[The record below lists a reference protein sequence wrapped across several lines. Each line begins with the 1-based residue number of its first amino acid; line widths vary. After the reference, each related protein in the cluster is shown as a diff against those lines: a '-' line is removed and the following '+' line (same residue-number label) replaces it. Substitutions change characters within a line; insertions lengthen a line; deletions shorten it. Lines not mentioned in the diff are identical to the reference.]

1 MIMMSII
8 IYKSIDNFKYYN
20 IGSFNYE
27 EKDGWN
33 IQTIL
38 KKYRLL
44 KVIYY
49 GKPEKNVH
57 ADSSPPYGHVSP
69 CFST

>member
-27 EKDGWN
+27 KKDGWN

-38 KKYRLL
+38 KNIDY
-44 KVIYY
+44 
-49 GKPEKNVH
+49 
-57 ADSSPPYGHVSP
+57 
-69 CFST
+69 